1 MGPQKLSLKRA
12 VLAGFVATAIL
23 TILMFLAPVVGLP
36 RIDLASALG
45 KPLAGGR
52 AYAAPL
58 TGNWWIGLGIFFLFG
73 SVISPYIFAY
83 AYHGLLGSAWL
94 RGIEWALFVW
104 VFGGVAVMTMMGL
117 GLDEAHFTHPLGTF
131 ASSLAGHLIYG
142 AVLGGISGSVYRR
155 ISQTQEKH
163 A

>member
-1 MGPQKLSLKRA
+1 MGPGKLSFKRA

-52 AYAAPL
+52 AYATL
-58 TGNWWIGLGIFFLFG
+58 LSGSWWMGLGIFFLFG
-73 SVISPYIFAY
+73 SVISPYIFVH
-83 AYHGLLGSAWL
+83 AYHGLLGSAWM
-94 RGIEWALFVW
+94 RGVEWALFIW

-117 GLDEAHFTHPLGTF
+117 GMNEAHFSHPFGTF
-131 ASSLAGHLIYG
+131 ATSLAGHLVYG
-142 AVLGGISGSVYRR
+142 ALLGGIAGGVFRHVP
-155 ISQTQEKH
+155 QGQEKH